1 MIEKKRIYII
11 VKTYPTISDKYSELV
26 CTAGVLEDGSWIRLY
41 PIPFRKLDFE
51 QKYKK
56 YSWIQVE
63 VERNKQDFRPETYR
77 PVNLDNM
84 KVEKLK
90 LSKSSNVSEEDW
102 KQRRDIIFKNK
113 KIYTNLR
120 EIIDKAKSTD
130 FISLAIF

>member
-90 LSKSSNVSEEDW
+90 LSKSSNVSE
-102 KQRRDIIFKNK
+102 
-113 KIYTNLR
+113 
-120 EIIDKAKSTD
+120 
-130 FISLAIF
+130 